1 MGHGADPHRS
11 AVAGGGVLT
20 MADLSDEAWADICDA
35 AGRSPDVEARATLS
49 AILFDE
55 YPAFAYNREHVAEAL
70 KRSQRMLKHLGA
82 FVADYRAQFPTDD
95 DVKTKRDL
103 GCIEGLRRRAEALWL
118 VAQTIRRAHTGHKNV
133 QREWLY
139 YRLCS
144 VWIDYF
150 DGELV
155 YSRPSRRGPP
165 YGPLINFMLAAIR
178 QVVSEDDLP
187 SSETVRN
194 AIDDERRGRERMQ
207 QLILRLTE

>member
-1 MGHGADPHRS
+1 MP
-11 AVAGGGVLT
+11 
-20 MADLSDEAWADICDA
+20 DLSDEAWADICA
-35 AGRSPDVEARATLS
+35 AARRTPGVEARAALS

-55 YPAFAYNREHVAEAL
+55 YPAFAYNRQHVAETL

-82 FVADYRAQFPTDD
+82 FLADYRAQFPTDD
-95 DVKTKRDL
+95 DVRTEPDL
-103 GCIEGLRRRAEALWL
+103 WCIEALRRRAEAAWL
-118 VAQTIRRAHTGHKNV
+118 AAHAIRRAHAGHKNV

-150 DGELV
+150 DGALV
-155 YSRPSRRGPP
+155 YSRPSRGGPP
-165 YGPLINFMLAAIR
+165 HGPLINFMLAAIR

-187 SSETVRN
+187 GSETVRN

>member
-1 MGHGADPHRS
+1 MP
-11 AVAGGGVLT
+11 
-20 MADLSDEAWADICDA
+20 DLSDEAWADICA
-35 AGRSPDVEARATLS
+35 AARRTPDVEARAALS

-55 YPAFAYNREHVAEAL
+55 YPAFAYNRERVAEAL
-70 KRSQRMLKHLGA
+70 KRSRRMLKHLGA
-82 FVADYRAQFPTDD
+82 FVADYRAQFPIDD
-95 DVKTKRDL
+95 VVKTKRDL
-103 GCIEGLRRRAEALWL
+103 WCIEGLRRRAEAIWL
-118 VAQTIRRAHTGHKNV
+118 AAQAIRRAHKGHKNV

-155 YSRPSRRGPP
+155 YNRRSRGPP
-165 YGPLINFMLAAIR
+165 YGPLINFMLAATR
-178 QVVSEDDLP
+178 QVVSEGDLP
-187 SSETVRN
+187 SSESVRD